1 MDSGTNEVASQEIG
15 NARSGMNDRK
25 CLTPSTLQHTNPAQR
40 ERDNERR
47 LDLMDLSTD
56 QKSHCR
62 ELGKSLKSRTSELN
76 ARTANHL
83 VHKANGDSKGDASQD
98 WEDASRSPIM
108 ENTTYPHEDAVYA
121 LRNIEVDDD
130 TACMEIADAELF
142 QAAVI
147 EHATVLGID
156 PEVEY
161 DLLWVAKESL
171 IAPLPEGWHA
181 VTSTDSGEPY
191 YYSEITG
198 ESRWDHP
205 CDEQFR
211 QLYLDLK
218 DRKRLDA
225 TASHEGSPEQLYNS
239 EQDHRYDTDLQV
251 DSARKFRQH
260 NDSTCEL
267 STYSS
272 FASIKRNQKS
282 LGWFTDQISKD
293 EQNTLEEV
301 EEQNAALRNTLVRHS
316 RRIMEFN
323 LADESILSGSGRLES
338 ELKSM
343 RHGNIATGRADL
355 TDSNDPYPTAHS
367 NDLDIVHSKHIAAE
381 IDCLKGALI
390 MQENAQEGRLRKA
403 EDERKS
409 LIEAHSKTTEKILND
424 QKLQEQ
430 SVQAHTSELIEQI
443 KLLQTKIK
451 HMEFEK
457 RDLEEIRAQDEAAS
471 KTLRLSLEEREKV
484 SRLAHNTLQ
493 SEVGEMRSII
503 QTQKADLIAAN
514 NQITSLLQQRE
525 KHDLLIRQAYDSG
538 FEEAKRTSSALVEE
552 FKIEKQRAADLY
564 TQELR
569 NRRKLH
575 NRLME
580 LQGNI
585 RVFCR
590 VRPISAIEVKS
601 EEVAL
606 AVAFRDQ
613 DPQALE
619 LHIGSGTSNDGS
631 TDANTSVSPGYVQK
645 HVFEFDHV
653 FQPNSSQADVFE
665 QTRDLIVSALDGF
678 NVCIFAYGQTGSGK
692 TYTMEGCE
700 DNQGVNFRALQE
712 LFRIRGE
719 RLATGNVDCSIKLS
733 ILEVYNE
740 TIIDL
745 LGTGLDTGRR
755 GLDIRVGKQGIH
767 VENLKEVEVFG
778 EADILASMKLG
789 HSHRSVGS
797 HDINEHSSRSHLV
810 LSIKI
815 ETVLKSEN
823 RRLHSTLHL
832 IDLAGSERVS
842 KTAASGQRL
851 KEAQNINR
859 SLSALGDVISALGS
873 NSKHVPY
880 RNSKLTFL
888 LQDSLSGN
896 SKVLMFV
903 NVSPVQW
910 NAWESLCSL
919 NFASRCRSIAL
930 GHAKANNTPTC
941 AVGGSLGAHSVNSGN
956 PHTSFRL

>member
-1 MDSGTNEVASQEIG
+1 MRAFFLDQVALNRTLEIQENELAISSQEIV
-15 NARSGMNDRK
+15 K
-25 CLTPSTLQHTNPAQR
+25 
-40 ERDNERR
+40 
-47 LDLMDLSTD
+47 
-56 QKSHCR
+56 QK
-62 ELGKSLKSRTSELN
+62 EQNLKLE
-76 ARTANHL
+76 
-83 VHKANGDSKGDASQD
+83 SKTKNF
-98 WEDASRSPIM
+98 M
-108 ENTTYPHEDAVYA
+108 
-121 LRNIEVDDD
+121 L
-130 TACMEIADAELF
+130 
-142 QAAVI
+142 
-147 EHATVLGID
+147 
-156 PEVEY
+156 
-161 DLLWVAKESL
+161 
-171 IAPLPEGWHA
+171 
-181 VTSTDSGEPY
+181 
-191 YYSEITG
+191 EIT
-198 ESRWDHP
+198 H
-205 CDEQFR
+205 
-211 QLYLDLK
+211 
-218 DRKRLDA
+218 
-225 TASHEGSPEQLYNS
+225 
-239 EQDHRYDTDLQV
+239 LQ
-251 DSARKFRQH
+251 
-260 NDSTCEL
+260 
-267 STYSS
+267 
-272 FASIKRNQKS
+272 
-282 LGWFTDQISKD
+282 
-293 EQNTLEEV
+293 
-301 EEQNAALRNTLVRHS
+301 
-316 RRIMEFN
+316 
-323 LADESILSGSGRLES
+323 S

-381 IDCLKGALI
+381 IDRLKGALI